1 MNVAFIAPGS
11 LHTPTGGYVY
21 DRHVVEA
28 LRSKHT
34 VEVIE
39 VPVPARPSGM
49 IATARTARRLSG
61 GGFDAVVQDGL
72 CGKQLVALNALVGS
86 SAELVGI
93 VHLLAKDD
101 PRRGTVSEA
110 IEASYLHTL
119 DSCVYTSVSTRRSCG
134 SDADPV
140 VAHPSS
146 RFSPE
151 VTEDEVWE
159 RSHRDG
165 LRVAFVGD
173 VSPVKRLDR
182 LVRAVSSVPECR
194 VTVAGRSPD
203 LRYARRIKRLCSSLG
218 VDDRVEFVGVL
229 DTPSMASL
237 LRDSDVVAVPS
248 EHESFGTAYIEGMSF
263 GLPAVGPVSGGAREL
278 IEHRRNGFLVGDE
291 KDLLEALS
299 TLAGSPEVLG
309 RMGVEALR
317 TERDWVS
324 WEETGKKV
332 LEHIEGRVKQ

>member
-1 MNVAFIAPGS
+1 LNVAFIAPGS
-11 LHTPTGGYVY
+11 LRTPTGGYVY
-21 DRHVVEA
+21 DRHIVEA

-39 VPVPARPSGM
+39 VPPDTPGVV
-49 IATARTARRLSG
+49 ATPHAARRLSR

-72 CGKQLVALNALVGS
+72 CGRHLLALNCLIGR
-86 SAELVGI
+86 SAELVGV

-110 IEASYLHTL
+110 TEASYLRTL
-119 DSCVYTSVSTRRSCG
+119 DSCVYTSVATRRSSG
-134 SDADPV
+134 SDADSV

-146 RFSPE
+146 RFSPD

-159 RSHRDG
+159 RSRRDG

-182 LVRAVSSVPECR
+182 LVRAVSSVPGCR

-203 LRYARRIKRLCSSLG
+203 RRYARRVKRLCSSLG
-218 VDDRVEFVGVL
+218 VEDRVEFVGVL

-263 GLPAVGPVSGGAREL
+263 GLPAVGPVSGGAREV

-317 TERDWVS
+317 TERGWVS
-324 WEETGKKV
+324 WDETGKKV
-332 LEHIEGRVKQ
+332 LEHIEGRVER